1 MASEWTL
8 LCPPLLRCHACSKF
22 RVKQLQNAVH
32 FFSRFIWCSYIV
44 ARSPL
49 LLHCVPVHRYHNLLV
64 HSSTAGHLRL
74 FPFGAVISQTTLIM
88 RVSVSLCVH
97 ECASKCVCMKLCVY
111 FMFYCNKASECFV
124 SFCGHTTSSWCC
136 LSPQVTVSICGCGG
150 KAVRKP
156 MPLSSE
162 TTHLCS
168 SLLLYK
174 SNYLRC
180 SSNPRVSWELQLWS
194 PGEALWSEGFRAI
207 VFSVSESTHCCR
219 SQGFCCCVETPW
231 LQ

>member
-1 MASEWTL
+1 MFIYCCSFSFIAA
-8 LCPPLLRCHACSKF
+8 LCSSPQISQFACAYF
-22 RVKQLQNAVH
+22 
-32 FFSRFIWCSYIV
+32 
-44 ARSPL
+44 
-49 LLHCVPVHRYHNLLV
+49 HCWAP
-64 HSSTAGHLRL
+64 RL
-74 FPFGAVISQTTLIM
+74 FPVGAVISQTTLIM

-97 ECASKCVCMKLCVY
+97 VCASKCVCMKLCVY
-111 FMFYCNKASECFV
+111 IMFYCNKASECFV

-136 LSPQVTVSICGCGG
+136 LSPRVTVSVCGCGG

-180 SSNPRVSWELQLWS
+180 SSNPRASWELQL
-194 PGEALWSEGFRAI
+194 
-207 VFSVSESTHCCR
+207 
-219 SQGFCCCVETPW
+219 
-231 LQ
+231 

>member
-1 MASEWTL
+1 MLCISFHASYD
-8 LCPPLLRCHACSKF
+8 
-22 RVKQLQNAVH
+22 VH
-32 FFSRFIWCSYIV
+32 I
-44 ARSPL
+44 L
-49 LLHCVPVHRYHNLLV
+49 LLVLLYCCIV
-64 HSSTAGHLRL
+64 FWSTDITICLCILPCWAPRL
-74 FPFGAVISQTTLIM
+74 FPVGAVISQTTLIM

-97 ECASKCVCMKLCVY
+97 VCASKCVCMKLCVY
-111 FMFYCNKASECFV
+111 IMFYCNKASECFV

-180 SSNPRVSWELQLWS
+180 SSNPRVSWELQL
-194 PGEALWSEGFRAI
+194 
-207 VFSVSESTHCCR
+207 
-219 SQGFCCCVETPW
+219 
-231 LQ
+231 